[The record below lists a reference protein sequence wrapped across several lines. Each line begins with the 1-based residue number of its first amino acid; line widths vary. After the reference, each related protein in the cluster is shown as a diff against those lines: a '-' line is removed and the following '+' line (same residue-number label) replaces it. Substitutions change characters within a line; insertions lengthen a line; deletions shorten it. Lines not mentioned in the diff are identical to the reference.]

1 MDPDG
6 IIIETGI
13 PLPDARPPLG
23 DILAKLPVATGSKD
37 DKSFLLPS
45 RKRGS
50 VANSLRYW
58 QNKLNH
64 KYRTK
69 QVSNGLRVWRIE

>member
-1 MDPDG
+1 MDSG
-6 IIIETGI
+6 IIIETDI
-13 PLPDARPPLG
+13 PPPDDRTPLG
-23 DILAKLPVATGSKD
+23 ELLAKLPVSSKANGY
-37 DKSFLLPS
+37 KNLMLLD

-64 KYRTK
+64 KYKTQQTSK
-69 QVSNGLRVWRIE
+69 GLRVWRIE

>member
-1 MDPDG
+1 MDPG

-13 PLPDARPPLG
+13 PLPEDRTPLG
-23 DILAKLPVATGSKD
+23 DMLAKLPVATGAKD
-37 DKSFLLPS
+37 DKNLMLPN

-58 QNKLNH
+58 QKKLNH
-64 KYRTK
+64 KYRTQQTSK
-69 QVSNGLRVWRIE
+69 GLRVWRTE